1 MKNFKYYFISVFLI
15 SSGLFAQ
22 EQVKPRQQGHTDQ
35 NKFRQMKD
43 VLPTPNETRTA
54 SGAPGY
60 HYAQQKVDYEMNI
73 HLDENKNQIYGD
85 EKITYHNN
93 SKDHLEY
100 LWLQLDQN
108 MRARNSKTPD
118 IDVES
123 IDTPFIESSSLT
135 RSNATRPFNAPF
147 GNSSSFTKSN
157 LKKPFDGGFNIDY
170 VKNEDGSDLSYT
182 INQTMMRINLVKPLA
197 PGQTFKFQIKWWYNV
212 NNYVLDNGRSGYE
225 AFPDGNNTYV
235 IAQFFPRLCVYDN
248 VEGWQNMQFWG
259 RSEFALEFGD
269 YEVKLTVP
277 ADHKLEATGELQ
289 NEREVLTK
297 EQLRRFELAKKTF
310 KNPVFI
316 VTQAEAEQ
324 AEKVRST
331 QTKTWHFKANNVR
344 DFAFASSRKFLW
356 DAMAVNINGRSVMAI
371 SLYSKE
377 GNPLWE
383 EHSTRVVANTLEEYS
398 KLTFDY
404 PYSKAVSV
412 HAEMG
417 MEYPMICFNY
427 GRPNPDGTYS
437 ERLKRGMIG
446 VITHE
451 VGHNFFPMI
460 VNSDERQWTW
470 MDEGLNSF
478 VETLAELDYDPNYI
492 TGNLPKDIVPYMG
505 GDQSYL
511 SPIMSQ
517 GDYVHQFGPNAY
529 TKPAAGLYMLR
540 QTIMGPELFD
550 YAFRTYSRRW
560 MFKHP
565 TPADFFRTME
575 DASAMDLDWFWRGWF
590 YTTDYTDIGIKEV
603 KQYYLTDEP
612 TEKAKNIAKRYNID
626 LDSYKDK
633 LVYYAEAEDGIRP
646 NNAKKVSEFE
656 FLSNH
661 LNNLSDAEKADL
673 TETPN
678 YFYEVTFE
686 KPGGLVMPIIV
697 ELTYED
703 GTKER
708 KTFPAQI
715 WRYNENVVKKV
726 FKTAKAITGI
736 VVDPDLETAD
746 VDTSNNSWPKE
757 VKKNKF
763 QEFKDKVKT

>member
-1 MKNFKYYFISVFLI
+1 
-15 SSGLFAQ
+15 
-22 EQVKPRQQGHTDQ
+22 
-35 NKFRQMKD
+35 MKD
-43 VLPTPNETRTA
+43 VLATPNETRTA
-54 SGAPGY
+54 SGAPGHAY
-60 HYAQQKVDYEMNI
+60 TQQKVDYVMDI
-73 HLDENKNQIYGD
+73 RLDEDKHQLYGD

-93 SKDHLEY
+93 SKDYLEY
-100 LWLQLDQN
+100 LWIQLDQN
-108 MRARNSKTPD
+108 MRAKDSKTPD
-118 IDVES
+118 INSES
-123 IDTPFIESSSLT
+123 
-135 RSNATRPFNAPF
+135 FNAAFNGPRTF
-147 GNSSSFTKSN
+147 SNTN
-157 LKKPFDGGFNIDY
+157 LKSRFDGGFNIEH
-170 VKNEDGSDLSYT
+170 VKNEDGSDLSHT
-182 INQTMMRINLVKPLA
+182 INQTMMRINLPKPLA
-197 PGQTFKFQIKWWYNV
+197 PGEVFKFQIKWWYNI
-212 NNYVLDNGRSGYE
+212 NNHILDGGRSGYE
-225 AFPDGNNTYV
+225 AFPDGNSTFV

-269 YEVKLTVP
+269 YDVKLTVP
-277 ADHKLEATGELQ
+277 SDHKLEATGVLQ
-289 NEREVLTK
+289 NPKDVLSREQQK
-297 EQLRRFELAKKTF
+297 RFATAKKSF
-310 KNPVFI
+310 KDPVFI
-316 VTQAEAEQ
+316 VTQEEAEK
-324 AEKVRST
+324 AETERSKK
-331 QTKTWHFKANNVR
+331 QSTWHFKADKVR
-344 DFAFASSRKFLW
+344 DFAFATSRKFIW
-356 DAMAVNINGRSVMAI
+356 DAMAVDINGKTVMAI

-404 PYSKAVSV
+404 PYNKAVSV
-412 HAEMG
+412 HAQMG

-478 VETLAELDYDPNYI
+478 VEILAELDYDPNFI

-517 GDYVHQFGPNAY
+517 GDYVYQFGPNAY

-550 YAFRTYSRRW
+550 HAFRTYSKRW

-590 YTTDYTDIGIKEV
+590 YTTDYTDIGVKEV
-603 KQYYLTDEP
+603 KRYYLTDQP
-612 TEKAKNIAKRYNID
+612 TERAKEVAKRSNLN
-626 LDSYKDK
+626 LDEYKDK
-633 LVYYAEAEDGIRP
+633 LVYFAEAEEGEVIENEKSASDFKFLNDYIETLPEEFKSR
-646 NNAKKVSEFE
+646 AKEAPK
-656 FLSNH
+656 
-661 LNNLSDAEKADL
+661 
-673 TETPN
+673 

-686 KPGGLVMPIIV
+686 KPGGLVMPIIL

-708 KTFPAQI
+708 KTYPAQI
-715 WRYNENVVKKV
+715 WRYNENEVKKV
-726 FKTAKAITGI
+726 FRTQKAITSI

-746 VDTSNNSWPKE
+746 VDTSNNTWPKK
-757 VKKNKF
+757 VKENKF
-763 QEFKDKVKT
+763 DQFKEKVKG

>member
-1 MKNFKYYFISVFLI
+1 MKLLKFLFLSVI
-15 SSGLFAQ
+15 VIATGANAQ
-22 EQVKPRQQGHTDQ
+22 ESENARQMGHTDQ

-43 VLPTPNETRTA
+43 LLATPNESRTA

-60 HYAQQKVDYEMNI
+60 AYTQQKVDYVMDI
-73 HLDENKNQIYGD
+73 RLDEANNRIYGE

-108 MRARNSKTPD
+108 MRAKNSKTPD
-118 IDVES
+118 ITTE
-123 IDTPFIESSSLT
+123 T
-135 RSNATRPFNAPF
+135 FNAPF
-147 GNSSSFTKSN
+147 NGPQVFTNTN
-157 LKKPFDGGFNIDY
+157 LKDRFDGGFKIEY
-170 VKNEDGSDLSYT
+170 VKNDDGTDLSHH
-182 INQTMMRINLVKPLA
+182 INQTMMRINLSKPLA
-197 PGQTFKFQIKWWYNV
+197 PGEVFKFQIKWWYNINDINV
-212 NNYVLDNGRSGYE
+212 DGGRSGLE
-225 AFPDGNNTYV
+225 TFPDGNNNYT
-235 IAQFFPRLCVYDN
+235 IAQFYPRLCVYDN

-269 YEVKLTVP
+269 FEVKITVP
-277 ADHKLEATGELQ
+277 ADHLLEATGDLQ
-289 NEREVLTK
+289 NPKDVLTR
-297 EQLRRFELAKKTF
+297 EQQKRFNQARKSFTD
-310 KNPVFI
+310 PVFI
-316 VTQAEAEQ
+316 VTQEEAEIN
-324 AEKVRST
+324 EKGRST
-331 QTKTWHFKANNVR
+331 KTKTWHFKADQVR
-344 DFAFASSRKFLW
+344 DFAFASSRKYIW
-356 DAMAVNINGRSVMAI
+356 DAMAVNINGRAVMAI
-371 SLYSKE
+371 SLYPKE

-412 HAEMG
+412 HSERQG

-427 GRPNPDGTYS
+427 GRPNPDGSYD
-437 ERLKRGMIG
+437 ERTKRGMIG

-451 VGHNFFPMI
+451 IGHNFFPMI

-478 VETLAELDYDPNYI
+478 VETLAELDYDPNFF

-505 GDQSYL
+505 GDQSHI

-540 QTIMGPELFD
+540 HTIMGPELFD
-550 YAFRTYSRRW
+550 YAFRTYSQRW

-590 YTTDYTDIGIKEV
+590 YTTDYTDIGVKEV
-603 KQYYLTDEP
+603 KQYYLTDQP
-612 TEKAKNIAKRYNID
+612 TERAMKIAELYNMNLED
-626 LDSYKDK
+626 YKDR
-633 LVYYAEAEDGIRP
+633 LVYYAEAEDGTIP
-646 NNAKKVSEFE
+646 NDAKSVEDFDV
-656 FLSNH
+656 
-661 LNNLSDAEKADL
+661 LNNYLESLPDEERSKLVEAPKH
-673 TETPN
+673 
-678 YFYEVTFE
+678 FYQVTYE

-703 GTKER
+703 GSKER
-708 KTFPAQI
+708 EMYPAQI
-715 WRYNENVVKKV
+715 WRYNEHEVTKV
-726 FKTAKAITGI
+726 YKTDKAITRI

-746 VDTSNNSWPKE
+746 VDTTNNAWPKQVQKSE
-757 VKKNKF
+757 FDK
-763 QEFKDKVKT
+763 FKDKVRG